1 MGAISN
7 GLAAHGGLR
16 PFCATFL
23 IFSDYLRPS
32 VRLAALM
39 GLPVVYVWTH
49 DSIGLGGDGPTH
61 QPIEHLASLRLL
73 PNLHVIRPAD
83 GPETAEAW
91 RAALARTDGP
101 TALAL
106 SRQELPAIDR
116 SRYAGADGL
125 HRGAYVLAEASGGD
139 PELILLA
146 TGSEL
151 WLALA
156 AQQELEQREEI
167 PTRVVSMPCWELF
180 EDQDQRYRD
189 QVLPPG
195 VPARLAVE
203 AASSFGWS
211 RWVGDH
217 GEVVS
222 RDDFGASAPGE
233 LVLEKFGFTPEN
245 VADRARA
252 LLERLEGGAA

>member
-1 MGAISN
+1 LTATGAGRNLRYGVRGHGMGAINN

-23 IFSDYLRPS
+23 VFSDYMRPS

-61 QPIEHLASLRLL
+61 QPIEHLATLRLL

-116 SRYAGADGL
+116 TRYAGADGL
-125 HRGAYVLAEASGGD
+125 HRGAHCWPRRPAG
-139 PELILLA
+139 
-146 TGSEL
+146 
-151 WLALA
+151 
-156 AQQELEQREEI
+156 
-167 PTRVVSMPCWELF
+167 TRS
-180 EDQDQRYRD
+180 
-189 QVLPPG
+189 
-195 VPARLAVE
+195 
-203 AASSFGWS
+203 
-211 RWVGDH
+211 
-217 GEVVS
+217 
-222 RDDFGASAPGE
+222 
-233 LVLEKFGFTPEN
+233 
-245 VADRARA
+245 
-252 LLERLEGGAA
+252 